1 MFFDLGS
8 LQKFHKYWIFSG
20 EMERVSPSE
29 DVKFKNADSWL
40 QDAAV
45 IDIVLKR
52 NGQYLVGLVFA
63 KPDEGAE
70 FIIRY
75 IRTCPTLKSAE
86 TTANF
91 MRRLAAKDPR
101 GTVTI
106 AEDTYLLY
114 DN

>member
-20 EMERVSPSE
+20 EMERVSSHE
-29 DVKFKNADSWL
+29 DLHFKNAESWL
-40 QDAAV
+40 TDAAI
-45 IDIVLKR
+45 IDLVLKR
-52 NGQYLVGLVFA
+52 DGQYLVGLVFA
-63 KPDEGAE
+63 KPDEGSE

-91 MRRLAAKDPR
+91 MKCLAVKDPK
-101 GTVTI
+101 GTARI
-106 AEDTYLLY
+106 SEGSYLLF